1 MSFIMRCDACN
12 KRIEPEEGEAFPK
25 DKTTYVEMQT
35 SDTPNRRRHY
45 HHKPECWGAV
55 KDALLAAENAVEDN
69 R

>member
-12 KRIEPEEGEAFPK
+12 KRIDPDEGETYTK
-25 DKTTYVEMQT
+25 DPTKVVELQT
-35 SDTPNRRRHY
+35 SDDPSRRRHY

-55 KDALLAAENAVEDN
+55 KDAMLAAEEAAQDN